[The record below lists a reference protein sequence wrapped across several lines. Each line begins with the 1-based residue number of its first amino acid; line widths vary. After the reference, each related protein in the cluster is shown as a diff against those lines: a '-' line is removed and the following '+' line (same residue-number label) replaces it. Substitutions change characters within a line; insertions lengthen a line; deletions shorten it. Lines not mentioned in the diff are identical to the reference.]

1 MSLFALTYP
10 TFNPVLIEIGPLAI
24 RWYALAYIFGILFV
38 WWYAARLVSN
48 PKLWGPDGS
57 PVTRKHL
64 GDFVIWATVGII
76 AGGRLFY
83 VFVYDF
89 PQFRADPISVF
100 QLWEGG
106 MSFHGAFLGVVIA
119 LLLFAW
125 RKRLPLWSLVDV
137 VAAGVP
143 LTLFF
148 GRIANFIN
156 GELWGRVSDAPW
168 AMAFPAATAENLA
181 AGLPPDATRHP
192 SQLYEAFL
200 EGAVVF
206 TILCI
211 LIYRFKALRRP
222 GVVSAVF
229 AIGYGTARII
239 GEFFREPDVQL
250 GFISGGV
257 TMGQILSVPMVIAG
271 IILLVWT
278 TRRHRATAAAE

>member
-10 TFNPVLIEIGPLAI
+10 AFNPVLIEIGPLSI

-48 PKLWGPDGS
+48 PRLWGPAGS

-64 GDFVIWATVGII
+64 GDFVIWATLGII
-76 AGGRLFY
+76 LGGRIFY

-89 PQFRADPISVF
+89 PRFSEDPLSIL

-106 MSFHGAFLGVVIA
+106 MSFHGAFLGVVLA
-119 LLLFAW
+119 LVLFAW
-125 RKRLPLWSLVDV
+125 RHRLPVWSFIDV

-143 LTLFF
+143 VTLFF

-168 AMAFPAATAENLA
+168 AMAFPAAIQENLA
-181 AGLPPDATRHP
+181 AGLPADTTRHP

-206 TILCI
+206 VILAI

-222 GVVSAVF
+222 SIVSGMFAV
-229 AIGYGTARII
+229 GYGTARII
-239 GEFFREPDVQL
+239 AEFFREPDVQL

-257 TMGQILSVPMVIAG
+257 TMGQILSVPMVVAG
-271 IILLVWT
+271 LALLVWSS
-278 TRRHRATAAAE
+278 RRHRATQASG